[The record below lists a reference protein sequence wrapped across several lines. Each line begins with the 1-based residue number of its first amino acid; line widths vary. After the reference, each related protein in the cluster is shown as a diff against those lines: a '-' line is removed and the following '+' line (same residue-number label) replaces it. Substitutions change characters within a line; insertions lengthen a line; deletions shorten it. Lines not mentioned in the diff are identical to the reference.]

1 MRFAECWRCRR
12 ADNLAPLL
20 TSVYADSAKRPLQQL
35 IAVTIGLFGFRQGQN
50 TGELHLKSAP
60 VRLLGVCPQEIH
72 ALK

>member
-1 MRFAECWRCRR
+1 MRFAECWHCRR
-12 ADNLAPLL
+12 ADNLAHLL
-20 TSVYADSAKRPLQQL
+20 TSVAKRPLQQL

-60 VRLLGVCPQEIH
+60 VRLFGVCPEEIH